1 VYICVFNQSKGHWL
15 LSDSLNF
22 TISIC
27 LKLIKEYGISISF
40 DNVMEDESIVTLE
53 LGFLSS
59 NIQKKV
65 CGVLDFLLFLE
76 KIGRK

>member
-1 VYICVFNQSKGHWL
+1 M
-15 LSDSLNF
+15 
-22 TISIC
+22 
-27 LKLIKEYGISISF
+27 KLIKEYGISISF